1 MFLTSPLVA
10 TMVLSATLSRSLKPI
25 AFSGYPRGHRV
36 NTVTGCQAAPCL
48 QPLLIL
54 TLEPERLKNRP
65 TTPEGVTG
73 TWEEVL
79 QRDAQAA
86 CSFNLS
92 AFSFL
97 PDGQR
102 NGCDLACQGEP
113 RHGGLHAL
121 GQRTLIE

>member
-1 MFLTSPLVA
+1 M
-10 TMVLSATLSRSLKPI
+10 
-25 AFSGYPRGHRV
+25 
-36 NTVTGCQAAPCL
+36 TGCQAAPCL

-92 AFSFL
+92 ALKGSPFFQMVSVMAAILRAKVSRAMVGFM
-97 PDGQR
+97 P
-102 NGCDLACQGEP
+102 LASA
-113 RHGGLHAL
+113 RS
-121 GQRTLIE
+121 